1 MTSPALAVTVERVDR
16 AIGLVAQAMLDH
28 DMGHLMVTLQRLEA
42 ERNRLLNEID
52 SMEYARQILRKA
64 A

>member
-52 SMEYARQILRKA
+52 SMEYARRILRKA